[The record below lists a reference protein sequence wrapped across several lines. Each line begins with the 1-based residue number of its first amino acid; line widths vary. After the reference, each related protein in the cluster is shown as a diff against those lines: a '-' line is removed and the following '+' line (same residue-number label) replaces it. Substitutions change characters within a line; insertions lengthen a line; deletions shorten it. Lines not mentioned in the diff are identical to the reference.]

1 MIEAGADAFI
11 WVKLPLMG
19 SDTSSEPGAYV
30 GQLADHARKLQRD
43 ARRAIAQGDYARAS
57 ALITDA
63 EMLAED
69 VHILVEDIEHR
80 ENDRMAGLAA
90 TDREASPPV
99 RRGRRRFT
107 LPPRK
112 VRMALGTGLAMSLAL
127 VEC

>member
-1 MIEAGADAFI
+1 
-11 WVKLPLMG
+11 MG
-19 SDTSSEPGAYV
+19 SDASSEPGAYV

-43 ARRAIAQGDYARAS
+43 AQHAIAQGDYARAS
-57 ALITDA
+57 ALIGDA

-69 VHILVEDIEHR
+69 VHILVDDIEHR
-80 ENDRMAGLAA
+80 QIDRMMGLAA
-90 TDREASPPV
+90 SDGAAAAKTRLGR
-99 RRGRRRFT
+99 RRGRFT